1 MNNDILSEAGY
12 YLDGYSSFD
21 AGYVVK
27 SKWGNCRMAS
37 FVQDVDAEDYV
48 EYANRMLKKYG
59 TDTSKWKGGK
69 SHEDNPSCNFSSSPA
84 PEQK

>member
-12 YLDGYSSFD
+12 YTDGYSSFD

-37 FVQDVDAEDYV
+37 FVQDTDAEDYV

-59 TDTSKWKGGK
+59 TDTAKWRGGGGL
-69 SHEDNPSCNFSSSPA
+69 PSCNLASSPA